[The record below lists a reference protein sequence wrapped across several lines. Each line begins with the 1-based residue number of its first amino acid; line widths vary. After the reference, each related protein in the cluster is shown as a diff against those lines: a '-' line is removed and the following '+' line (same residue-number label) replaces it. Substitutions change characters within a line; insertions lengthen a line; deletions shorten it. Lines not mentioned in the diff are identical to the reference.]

1 MKPPSVDV
9 NSQDAPP
16 PVPIRGLRR
25 LVYLAGAAICF
36 ALSVVGVM
44 MPGIPTVPFL
54 LLTSFLLLRSSPAL
68 NEKLL
73 RSRTFGP
80 LLRDWQRHR
89 GVRRHVKIVSFTM
102 VAATLA
108 VSLSLVSTS
117 PAAMIGIGLMA
128 LVGLIV
134 VWRIPT
140 ISD

>member
-1 MKPPSVDV
+1 MEPPSVDV
-9 NSQDAPP
+9 NSQTAPP
-16 PVPIRGLRR
+16 PAPIRGVRR
-25 LVYLAGAAICF
+25 VVYLAGAAICF

-44 MPGIPTVPFL
+44 VPGIPTVPFL
-54 LLTSFLLLRSSPAL
+54 LLTSFLLVRTSPAL

-80 LLRDWQRHR
+80 LLRDWNRHH

-108 VSLSLVSTS
+108 LSLSLVSKS
-117 PAAMIGIGLMA
+117 PAATIGIGLLA
-128 LVGLIV
+128 LVGLVV